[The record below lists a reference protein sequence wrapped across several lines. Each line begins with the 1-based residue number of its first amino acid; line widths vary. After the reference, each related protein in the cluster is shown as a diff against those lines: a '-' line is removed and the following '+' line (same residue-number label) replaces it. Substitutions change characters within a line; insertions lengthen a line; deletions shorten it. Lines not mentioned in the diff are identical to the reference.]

1 MSQPTAT
8 TRFTAY
14 ATLIHNAIGHPAA
27 THYFTAYAPLIHSRL
42 QFLVISMSYLVASPL
57 HLHSLALLPH
67 ILQSHTQPTSPLADH
82 SALLARI
89 FNTSAV
95 NTDSKFYRSG
105 KYTVFFEA
113 VSVVLHYTAVIV
125 ILIHS
130 HLRYTILQRPN

>member
-1 MSQPTAT
+1 MSHPAAT

-27 THYFTAYAPLIHSRL
+27 TTHYFTAYAPLIHSRL
-42 QFLVISMSYLVASPL
+42 QLLAISMSYLVASPL

-67 ILQSHTQPTSPLADH
+67 ILQTHTQPTRPLADH

-95 NTDSKFYRSG
+95 NR
-105 KYTVFFEA
+105 
-113 VSVVLHYTAVIV
+113 L
-125 ILIHS
+125 
-130 HLRYTILQRPN
+130 